1 VYEIGDTLREARL
14 RRGMTIKD
22 VEDATK
28 IRSKYLQALE
38 SDDFEVIPG
47 PTFVIAFLRT
57 YGEFM
62 GLDTVPLLDEY
73 RSRFQPSREPHA
85 FPVRPVSSRPKQ
97 QSSRRRSPASSQR
110 NHIAIGVIAVIIVVV
125 LAWVGWGNRE
135 RTATI
140 EPATTTTTTGLGS
153 ITSTALGDGSGST
166 TATGPTDTTTPTTG
180 KTGSTTTVDLTVK
193 ATGGR
198 CYLLVRDGSAT
209 GRQLYAG
216 TLAKG
221 ESGHYTS
228 ESGLFVNV
236 GQPAALQVTLNGKGA
251 AFSGDFGDYM
261 VTASGIERVQ

>member
-1 VYEIGDTLREARL
+1 
-14 RRGMTIKD
+14 MTIKD

-73 RSRFQPSREPHA
+73 RSRFQPSREPHP
-85 FPVRPVSSRPKQ
+85 FPVRPIGSRPKQ
-97 QSSRRRSPASSQR
+97 QSNRRRSPASNQR

-140 EPATTTTTTGLGS
+140 EPATTTTTTGLGGN
-153 ITSTALGDGSGST
+153 TSTPLVDGSGST
-166 TATGPTDTTTPTTG
+166 TATGPTDSTTTTTG
-180 KTGSTTTVDLTVK
+180 ETGATSTVDLTVK

-216 TLAKG
+216 TLEKG

-228 ESGLFVNV
+228 ESALFVNV
-236 GQPAALQVTLNGKGA
+236 GQPAALQVTLNGKDA

-261 VTASGIERVQ
+261 VTASGINRVQ